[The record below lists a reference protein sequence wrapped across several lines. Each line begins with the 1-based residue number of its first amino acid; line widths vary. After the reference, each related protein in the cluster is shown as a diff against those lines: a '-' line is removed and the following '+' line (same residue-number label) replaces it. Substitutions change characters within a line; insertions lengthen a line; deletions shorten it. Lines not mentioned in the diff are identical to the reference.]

1 MLEDQN
7 VVYNLSYVDVQ
18 LNNEAAM
25 VADTKAEY
33 SSVFLA
39 NGDNQ
44 KFDKSVSAKY
54 IIEKNENV
62 IQTVLVVECPTGF
75 VKNISGIC
83 VD

>member
-1 MLEDQN
+1 M
-7 VVYNLSYVDVQ
+7 DVQ

-44 KFDKSVSAKY
+44 KFDKSVSATY
-54 IIEKNENV
+54 IIEEHKKI
-62 IQTVLVVECPTGF
+62 IQTVLVVECPTGL
-75 VKNISGIC
+75 VKNVSGIC